1 MPTELASV
9 LPADPETGPGDSA
22 KRQQILTGAEDIFLK
37 LGFDAASMDAVAKA
51 AGVSKGTLYVYFK
64 NKQDLFQTLILEKRR
79 DTAER
84 MLDCFDSDD
93 PPAVML
99 SRFAHRMMDK
109 MADKKQIALIRTVIG
124 AVDTFPELGRTFFA
138 AGPQT
143 GATRLANY
151 LARQVTLGNLV
162 CDDPLEAAWHF
173 MALCLHPAL
182 TGPVY
187 FALPHPGPE
196 EAERHC
202 QSAIRVFMAAY
213 GPKTR

>member
-1 MPTELASV
+1 MPNDIPSV
-9 LPADPETGPGDSA
+9 LPVDAEAGPGDSA
-22 KRQQILTGAEDIFLK
+22 KRQQILAGAEDVFLK

-79 DTAER
+79 HTAER

-93 PPAVML
+93 PPEVLL
-99 SRFAHRMMDK
+99 SRFAHRMMEK
-109 MADKKQIALIRTVIG
+109 MSDRKQIALIRTVIG

-143 GATRLANY
+143 GATRLAEY
-151 LARQVTLGNLV
+151 LARQVERGTIV

-187 FALPHPGPE
+187 FALPHPDPE

-213 GPKTR
+213 GPKRR